1 MCMLSK
7 SLYQVEL
14 EAITK
19 SRLLFVEDTDSV
31 LTEIGSRIAN
41 CMEVERVNVWLFNK
55 KKKNLKCIANYNS
68 ITNTFDKGEV
78 IDGVT
83 IPIYYN
89 ALISDDVV
97 IVNDVY
103 SNPVTVEL
111 RETYCSAHNV
121 FSIMD
126 VPIYIEGDIV
136 GVICFEKV
144 GQHKVWSDEEQFFSI
159 AIGQL
164 VSLVIETRQ
173 RKEAQAQLQRALE
186 EKEQLLAEMNHRIKN
201 NLNMLVSLL
210 RLQIRESKNSSFN
223 QLAEDIENRIFSIAK
238 IHEQLYSSK
247 NYLDIS
253 LSVYLDQL
261 ITEFRG
267 SSPEIQFE
275 LELEDCSVSNDQIVP
290 IGLICNEIITNAAK
304 YAFEGRTD
312 VTNFMISVKLK
323 QLDGV
328 IGIEIRDNGVG
339 FDYELTTQTDSF
351 GLSLIRDL
359 VNQLDGKLLIE
370 STKNGTRYFIE
381 L

>member
-1 MCMLSK
+1 MEDVDRML
-7 SLYQVEL
+7 
-14 EAITK
+14 A
-19 SRLLFVEDTDSV
+19 
-31 LTEIGSRIAN
+31 EIGSRITN
-41 CMEVERVNVWLFNK
+41 CMKVERVNVWLFNK
-55 KKKNLKCIANYNS
+55 KEKNLTCIANFNS
-68 ITNTFDKGEV
+68 ILNTFDKGEV
-78 IDGVT
+78 IDGES

-89 ALISDDVV
+89 ALISEEVV

-103 SNPVTVEL
+103 TSPITVEL
-111 RETYCSAHNV
+111 RETYCKVHNV
-121 FSIMD
+121 FSLMD
-126 VPIYIEGDIV
+126 VPIYIEGVIV
-136 GVICFEKV
+136 GVVCFEKV
-144 GQHKVWSDEEQFFSI
+144 GQHKIWSEEEQFFSI

-173 RKEAQAQLQRALE
+173 RKEAQTQLQRALE

-253 LSVYLDQL
+253 LSVYLNQL
-261 ITEFRG
+261 IVEFR
-267 SSPEIQFE
+267 SSFPEIQFD
-275 LELEDCSVSNDQIVP
+275 LELEDCSVTNDQIVP

-304 YAFEGRTD
+304 YAFEGKID
-312 VTNFMISVKLK
+312 VTNFVISVKLN
-323 QLDGV
+323 QLDKG
-328 IGIEIRDNGVG
+328 IGIEISDNGVG
-339 FDYELTTQTDSF
+339 FDYELATKSDSF

-359 VNQLDGKLLIE
+359 VNQLDGSLLIE
-370 STKNGTRYFIE
+370 STPEGTCYTIE

>member
-1 MCMLSK
+1 MLSK

-31 LTEIGSRIAN
+31 LTDIGSRIAN

-55 KKKNLKCIANYNS
+55 KKKNLTCIANYNS

-78 IDGVT
+78 IDGET

-261 ITEFRG
+261 ITEFRN
-267 SSPEIQFE
+267 SSPEIEFE
-275 LELEDCSVSNDQIVP
+275 LELEECSASNDQIVP

-312 VTNFMISVKLK
+312 VTNFVISVKLK
-323 QLDGV
+323 QLDGF
-328 IGIEIRDNGVG
+328 IAIEISDNGVG

-359 VNQLDGKLLIE
+359 VNQLDGKLIIE
-370 STKNGTRYFIE
+370 STRNGTHYFIE
-381 L
+381 I